1 METLK
6 TSKKKNNRQR
16 LQSLPPL
23 RFKKFQMNLDQSGVH
38 ILLSANFLK
47 KNNHTLRVRDGQ
59 LNLKIKQPPA
69 LFGYANGSKVLDGPT
84 KDIDFQIRLPHKQYR
99 HIKSARFLNGSLK
112 IHLVESYTTG
122 ATLKYA
128 ESAAKYHGV
137 ATSYPS

>member
-16 LQSLPPL
+16 LQSLPLL

-59 LNLKIKQPPA
+59 LHLKIKQPST
-69 LFGYANGSKVLDGPT
+69 LFGYTNGGTALDGPT
-84 KDIDFQIRLPHKQYR
+84 KDIDFQIRLPNKQYR
-99 HIKSARFLNGSLK
+99 YIKSARFLNGSLK
-112 IHLVESYTTG
+112 IHLVEGYTRG
-122 ATLKYA
+122 ASLKYV
-128 ESAAKYHGV
+128 ESAAPYQGV
-137 ATSYPS
+137 ATS

>member
-1 METLK
+1 MEALK

-47 KNNHTLRVRDGQ
+47 KNNYTLRVRDG
-59 LNLKIKQPPA
+59 LLHLKIKQPSA
-69 LFGYANGSKVLDGPT
+69 LFGYANGSTLLDGPT

-99 HIKSARFLNGSLK
+99 HIKSAHFQNGSLK
-112 IHLVESYTTG
+112 IHLIEGFTKR
-122 ATLKYA
+122 ATIKYG
-128 ESAAKYHGV
+128 ESAAQYHGV
-137 ATSYPS
+137 ATSQLS